1 VRSVAAAQAQAPAA
15 PGKVEQLLSV
25 RSLLAAR
32 GMTSAVDK
40 LDQQIAALRA
50 KPELD
55 RRPATILEISASRSA
70 PRDQK
75 ARLITERGAK

>member
-1 VRSVAAAQAQAPAA
+1 
-15 PGKVEQLLSV
+15 
-25 RSLLAAR
+25 
-32 GMTSAVDK
+32 MTSAVDK

-75 ARLITERGAK
+75 ARLIAERGAK

>member
-1 VRSVAAAQAQAPAA
+1 
-15 PGKVEQLLSV
+15 
-25 RSLLAAR
+25 
-32 GMTSAVDK
+32 MTGAVDK

>member
-1 VRSVAAAQAQAPAA
+1 MVSSDNNRPS
-15 PGKVEQLLSV
+15 
-25 RSLLAAR
+25 R
-32 GMTSAVDK
+32 GMASAVDT

-70 PRDQK
+70 PREQK
-75 ARLITERGAK
+75 ARLITERAAKQAAAGLECPPDWTG